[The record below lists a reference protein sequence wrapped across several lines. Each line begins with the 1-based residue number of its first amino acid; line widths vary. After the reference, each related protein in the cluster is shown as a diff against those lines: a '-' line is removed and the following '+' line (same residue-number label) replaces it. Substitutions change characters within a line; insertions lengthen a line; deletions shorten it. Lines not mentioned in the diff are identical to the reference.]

1 MVFEYFLLGLV
12 GVIIALGWGVYFLS
26 RKGRDDHKSTHVHQT

>member
-1 MVFEYFLLGLV
+1 MMFEYFLLGLV

-26 RKGRDDHKSTHVHQT
+26 RKGKDNRPHAHQV